1 MSDEKTQEQPAAD
14 SGGGAARAG
23 ALPVKPAAAPQTV
36 RPVSAPVRASVSRP
50 EIVRRPR
57 DYTTTG
63 RDERTLGGGY
73 GSDGKKLIVGREIAL
88 SGAISSCEKLIVEGR
103 VEADMSECHEIEI
116 AESGTFKGAAE
127 IEVAEISGAFEGS
140 ITARDLLIVRSTGRV
155 TGTIRYGRLE
165 IERGGEIRGDV
176 QVLGADQAAA
186 SGAKTG

>member
-1 MSDEKTQEQPAAD
+1 LSEEKTKDQPQAA
-14 SGGGAARAG
+14 SANAA
-23 ALPVKPAAAPQTV
+23 ALPLKAAAPQQPV
-36 RPVSAPVRASVSRP
+36 RTVSAPVRASVSRP

-57 DYTTTG
+57 DYSSSA
-63 RDERTLGGGY
+63 RDERSVGGSY

-88 SGAISSCEKLIVEGR
+88 SGAISSCEKLVVEGR

>member
-1 MSDEKTQEQPAAD
+1 MSEEKREDQPQAASAD
-14 SGGGAARAG
+14 AA
-23 ALPVKPAAAPQTV
+23 VKPAALPLKAAAPQQPV
-36 RPVSAPVRASVSRP
+36 RTVSAPVRASVSRP

-57 DYTTTG
+57 DYSSSA
-63 RDERTLGGGY
+63 RDERSVGGNY

-88 SGAISSCEKLIVEGR
+88 SGAISSCEKLVVEGR

-176 QVLGADQAAA
+176 QVLGADQTAA